1 MPEAIYNGR
10 GDSQL
15 RDLLRFRGPCVCY
28 IKAMKQEHI
37 GSDFDDF
44 LKQDGLLAQCE
55 AGALKRVVAW
65 QIHLEMKRRNISRAK
80 LARRMKIN
88 RATLDHLFSESE
100 SSVTLQLLEQAALAL
115 GRKLKIE
122 LA

>member
-1 MPEAIYNGR
+1 
-10 GDSQL
+10 
-15 RDLLRFRGPCVCY
+15 
-28 IKAMKQEHI
+28 MKQERI

-44 LKQDGLLAQCE
+44 LEQDGLLAECE

-65 QIHLEMKRRNISRAK
+65 QIEREMKRRKISRAT
-80 LARRMKIN
+80 LASRMKTN
-88 RATLDHLFSESE
+88 RATLDRLFSENE
-100 SSVTLQLLEQAALAL
+100 SSVTLQLLEQAALAH

>member
-1 MPEAIYNGR
+1 
-10 GDSQL
+10 
-15 RDLLRFRGPCVCY
+15 
-28 IKAMKQEHI
+28 MKQAHI

-44 LKQDGLLAQCE
+44 LKQDRLLAECE

-65 QIHLEMKRRNISRAK
+65 QIECEMKVISRAK
-80 LARRMKIN
+80 LASRMKTE
-88 RATLDHLFSESE
+88 RATLDRLFAQNE

>member
-1 MPEAIYNGR
+1 
-10 GDSQL
+10 
-15 RDLLRFRGPCVCY
+15 
-28 IKAMKQEHI
+28 MKLELI

-44 LKQDGLLAQCE
+44 LKQGGLLAECE

-65 QIHLEMKRRNISRAK
+65 QIEREMKRRKISRAK
-80 LARRMKIN
+80 LASRMKTN
-88 RATLDHLFSESE
+88 RAPLDRLFAQNESA
-100 SSVTLQLLEQAALAL
+100 VTLQLLEQAALAL

>member
-1 MPEAIYNGR
+1 
-10 GDSQL
+10 
-15 RDLLRFRGPCVCY
+15 
-28 IKAMKQEHI
+28 MKQAHI

-44 LKQDGLLAQCE
+44 LKQDGLLAECE

-65 QIHLEMKRRNISRAK
+65 QIEREMKRRKISRAK
-80 LARRMKIN
+80 LASRMKTK
-88 RATLDHLFSESE
+88 RATLDRLFAQNQ

-115 GRKLKIE
+115 GKKLRVE

>member
-1 MPEAIYNGR
+1 
-10 GDSQL
+10 
-15 RDLLRFRGPCVCY
+15 
-28 IKAMKQEHI
+28 MKPEHI

-44 LKQDGLLAQCE
+44 LMQDGRLAECE
-55 AGALKRVVAW
+55 AGALRRVVAW
-65 QIHLEMKRRNISRAK
+65 QIEREMKRRKMSRAK
-80 LARRMKIN
+80 LASRMKTN
-88 RATLDHLFSESE
+88 RATLDRLFAQNE

>member
-1 MPEAIYNGR
+1 
-10 GDSQL
+10 
-15 RDLLRFRGPCVCY
+15 
-28 IKAMKQEHI
+28 MKSEHI

-44 LKQDGLLAQCE
+44 LKQDGLLAECE

-65 QIHLEMKRRNISRAK
+65 QIEREMKRRKMSRAK
-80 LARRMKIN
+80 LASRMKTTPAALN
-88 RATLDHLFSESE
+88 SLFAPDH

-115 GRKLKIE
+115 GRKLKVE